1 LTASPGATTE
11 AARRDPAARPRE
23 AIMHRIDQLADL
35 PCFRDQ
41 LETA

>member
-1 LTASPGATTE
+1 MTRRTV
-11 AARRDPAARPRE
+11 AARSRE

-35 PCFRDQ
+35 PCFRGQ